1 MNDLYED
8 FRDGTKLLSLLEVLN
23 DNKKKFVSKLLACSL
38 IKSSL

>member
-23 DNKKKFVSKLLACSL
+23 DNKKKFVSK
-38 IKSSL
+38 